1 MLDRFIQSVK
11 KRERARIDMWHE
23 LCIEGSEETVVRH
36 PRADDQKP
44 PPAKGSMDQSINEPS
59 NSDDDA

>member
-1 MLDRFIQSVK
+1 
-11 KRERARIDMWHE
+11 MWHE
-23 LCIEGSEETVVRH
+23 LCIEGSEETIVRH